1 MPSPLFNSL
10 AKQYG
15 TGVSGGG
22 SPLFRSLQQKYGGS
36 ASQPPKPPDQIYS
49 GNAFMDVIDSI
60 SIPGYAVAALAHAT
74 EDQDQER
81 GGSFRGYDA
90 KRLLRDTAQG
100 VKNRAS
106 WRDFLK
112 EHPLFGVNVA
122 GKSVKVGGLNVP
134 VADAVGTV
142 LDIFVDPADMVVGP
156 ALGLAG
162 KGIAKGSKAVGLTD
176 AVRAIPAPQKL
187 LDAIAS
193 GTAKKP
199 GGLTRVTL
207 KGKTLG
213 EVVDTLATDTQ
224 ALRKVFDAEDAAVRA
239 AAKVSEPIQETVESL
254 GKWSKPVK
262 ELMGDYI
269 EAPSEKLA
277 AEVLERLRKQLQGE
291 GVAKLGNTELIKLV
305 EQEARRAG
313 FENID
318 QARMAARATD
328 GQTLFRG
335 EMVPQPSGAEGSA
348 KNIAHKKSLAEAVW
362 GDDAD
367 TFFLK
372 KHQQHFSQQ
381 LAERRTLADA
391 LAQELAKNDDDIA
404 HWERVH
410 GLKKRIEWAD
420 DGIRARQEAIDDLTR
435 SLADK
440 ADIEKIVAENNDL
453 VFLTSQTETAEAYA
467 HQLDDLPE
475 ALVGPKPEGYNPT
488 VHEFKA
494 NFTKTFDLTKYGEN
508 GVLSWNDAGKVLDS
522 MGVSE
527 KDAEFVLNNTRWLN
541 DSGDLSAYSLFRGKN
556 LPIVRRALEASGFD
570 SVHYL
575 EGEQDNWIALTR
587 TGLANASEVRK
598 TAALSPQ
605 ARSLL
610 ATGKAVEGVPES
622 VASAEMQFV
631 RDATN
636 VREADAHLLRSKQAA
651 GLLTNT
657 AENAQHLR
665 RTYLM
670 YEDPAK
676 WSEELLS
683 LPPDEFGKRMTLLR
697 NFGIEPVLENGA
709 VKGFQATGSGKRI
722 STEELGSLLQRSA
735 IPPDVRA
742 AMGEIKDAEYR
753 LIKSAKADANLVAKK
768 KFQEQVAEM
777 FVKDFYPPGFAPG
790 ARTARN
796 VEDVAWQTARKAG
809 YAMMPDDKDAW
820 GALAGQWVP
829 EVVAKYLQEPRL
841 AKGGALQQLIGLWK
855 AGKTIANPATH
866 VRNSLTND
874 LLTDWGTGLTPLS
887 PRWWQYKGAA
897 LKALTQHNDDFKQAK
912 EVGTFLSDTFR
923 AQELSKILDN
933 GPLSEGKLK
942 AVYGWLNKAG
952 KKPGDLYEFEEQLGK
967 MTIYLSERDKLLKGG
982 ADLAA
987 ATKQAAETADKW
999 LINYRRVPKWVDL
1012 VRNGQG
1018 PLGVL
1023 GTVPFITFSYKV
1035 TPLVAE
1041 AMIKHPTRVTK
1052 YFKAGRGIEALSDPA
1067 ETDAEKR
1074 VMPEW
1079 MKEGIW
1085 LKLPMKDKY
1094 DRSLYLDATYL
1105 IPLADLSGAKVVG
1118 PGGAP
1123 AMMSTPFVDLIQ
1135 DVMRNQSRFTG
1146 RPIWGQGMAKEDIAK
1161 NVGEYIGS
1169 QLLPSLA
1176 PGGYGYRNIRDA
1188 VAKKPDWLGRTRTLD
1203 QVLAAQ
1209 LLGMKTRPINYGEEA
1224 MYRQKEFEDE
1234 INAIKVE
1241 LRKRMADPAISED
1254 NKQRAWERAM
1264 QLMNDV
1270 FARME
1275 ATFGD

>member
-1 MPSPLFNSL
+1 MPSLSAGLMNPQDDEEMTPSLSAGLMTGSRVKKKPKTDQLF
-10 AKQYG
+10 
-15 TGVSGGG
+15 
-22 SPLFRSLQQKYGGS
+22 
-36 ASQPPKPPDQIYS
+36 S
-49 GNAFMDVIDSI
+49 GNAFMDVIDFI
-60 SIPGYAVAALAHAT
+60 SIPGYAGAGVA
-74 EDQDQER
+74 QEANR
-81 GGSFRGYDA
+81 QEAEKGGPWRGYDLGKLA
-90 KRLLRDTAQG
+90 KSAVSG
-100 VKNRAS
+100 AKNRTS
-106 WRDFLK
+106 WRDVLR
-112 EHPLFGVNVA
+112 EHPTLFGYDLS
-122 GKSVKVGGLNVP
+122 GKSLKIGKWDVP
-134 VADAVGTV
+134 ATEAVGLA
-142 LDIFVDPADMVVGP
+142 LDIRVDPADMVIGP
-156 ALGLAG
+156 ALGLIG
-162 KGIAKGSKAVGLTD
+162 KGMSKGAKAVGLTD
-176 AVRAIPAPQKL
+176 AIRAIPAPQRL
-187 LDAIAS
+187 LDTIAS

-199 GGLTRVTL
+199 GLTHVTL

-213 EVVDTLATDTQ
+213 EVVDTLASDTQ
-224 ALRKVFDAEDAAVRA
+224 ALRKVFEAEDAAVRE
-239 AAKVSEPIQETVESL
+239 AAKVLEPVQDTVDSV
-254 GKWSKPVK
+254 GKWSKPIKV
-262 ELMGDYI
+262 LMGDYI

-277 AEVLERLRKQLQGE
+277 ADVLEKVRGQLRAEKVKD
-291 GVAKLGNTELIKLV
+291 VAKA
-305 EQEARRAG
+305 EAQ
-313 FENID
+313 FLQD
-318 QARMAARATD
+318 AAR
-328 GQTLFRG
+328 
-335 EMVPQPSGAEGSA
+335 VP
-348 KNIAHKKSLAEAVW
+348 V
-362 GDDAD
+362 
-367 TFFLK
+367 
-372 KHQQHFSQQ
+372 
-381 LAERRTLADA
+381 
-391 LAQELAKNDDDIA
+391 
-404 HWERVH
+404 
-410 GLKKRIEWAD
+410 
-420 DGIRARQEAIDDLTR
+420 
-435 SLADK
+435 
-440 ADIEKIVAENNDL
+440 
-453 VFLTSQTETAEAYA
+453 
-467 HQLDDLPE
+467 
-475 ALVGPKPEGYNPT
+475 
-488 VHEFKA
+488 
-494 NFTKTFDLTKYGEN
+494 
-508 GVLSWNDAGKVLDS
+508 
-522 MGVSE
+522 
-527 KDAEFVLNNTRWLN
+527 
-541 DSGDLSAYSLFRGKN
+541 
-556 LPIVRRALEASGFD
+556 
-570 SVHYL
+570 
-575 EGEQDNWIALTR
+575 
-587 TGLANASEVRK
+587 
-598 TAALSPQ
+598 
-605 ARSLL
+605 
-610 ATGKAVEGVPES
+610 
-622 VASAEMQFV
+622 
-631 RDATN
+631 
-636 VREADAHLLRSKQAA
+636 ADAHLLRSKQAA

-683 LPPDEFGKRMTLLR
+683 LPPDEFSKRMTLLR

-735 IPPDVRA
+735 IPPDVRT

-768 KFQEQVAEM
+768 KFQEQLAEM

-790 ARTARN
+790 PGASKL
-796 VEDVAWQTARKAG
+796 VEDAAWQKARRAG
-809 YAMMPDDKDAW
+809 YAMIPDDKDAW
-820 GALAGQWVP
+820 GALAGRWVP
-829 EVVAKYLQEPRL
+829 EVVAKHLQDPRV
-841 AKGGALQQLIGLWK
+841 ANTGALQQMIGLWK
-855 AGKTIANPATH
+855 AGKTILNPATH
-866 VRNSLTND
+866 VRNSLTNE

-942 AVYGWLNKAG
+942 AVYGWLQKAG

-967 MTIYLSERDKLLKGG
+967 MTIYLSERDKLLKAGK
-982 ADLAA
+982 ALPEAA
-987 ATKQAAETADKW
+987 KQAADTADKW

-1012 VRNGQG
+1012 IRNGQG

-1035 TPLVAE
+1035 TPLVGE

-1052 YFKAGRGIEALSDPA
+1052 YFKIGRGVEALSDPG

-1105 IPLADLSGAKVVG
+1105 IPLADLRGAKIVG

-1241 LRKRMADPAISED
+1241 LRKRMADPAISEE